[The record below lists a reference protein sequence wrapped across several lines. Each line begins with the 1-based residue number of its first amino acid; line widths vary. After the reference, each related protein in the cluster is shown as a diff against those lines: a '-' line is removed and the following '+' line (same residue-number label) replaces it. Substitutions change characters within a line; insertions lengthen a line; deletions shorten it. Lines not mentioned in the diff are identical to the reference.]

1 MWETIMTSEDEIK
14 REIEELD
21 RLIKAK
27 QNELDLAKSNINIPI
42 EEQDINFPQPSIPS
56 PFNKP
61 MPPMLPFRKPTPQYQ
76 QPMPYKNPNEKITLR
91 TVAYEV
97 SKELMGK
104 RMMAMV
110 GIFSSFIVAAVMMF
124 NRTYGM
130 ISIVPFVCYF
140 IFEIYRAMSK
150 FNYLRMTYGT

>member
-1 MWETIMTSEDEIK
+1 MTTEEEIK

-21 RLIKAK
+21 KLIKAK
-27 QNELDLAKSNINIPI
+27 QNEIDLAKSNINIPI

-56 PFNKP
+56 PFSKP
-61 MPPMLPFRKPTPQYQ
+61 SIPNIPLPFRKPTQYQ
-76 QPMPYKNPNEKITLR
+76 PQNYPEKNPNEKITLR

-124 NRTYGM
+124 NQTYGM
-130 ISIVPFVCYF
+130 ISVVPFVCYF
-140 IFEIYRAMSK
+140 IFEIYRAMAK